1 LDRKEGK
8 RLKSHFVGL
17 RMSEKQKSA
26 LSNLQKAS
34 GLGKT
39 QLLLKG
45 LEILGE
51 YYSLGFDQP
60 HLSLELKELEVEAL
74 RHAEAIKQIRQ
85 KGLAIKLIVQELRGI
100 DAIVEKYKGDKSQL
114 VHILLD
120 VQKKYRW
127 LPHLALMWVSEKMEI
142 PLAQVYTI
150 TSFYK
155 AFSLAPRGEHLI
167 RLCMGTSCKV
177 RGAPIILDR
186 VQSLLGIKRGET
198 TPDGMF
204 TLESVNCLGCCALGP
219 MMTVDGEY
227 YGDLKLLDVKKI
239 LSRYK

>member
-1 LDRKEGK
+1 MDKEGK
-8 RLKSHFVGL
+8 KLRSHFVGL
-17 RMSEKQKSA
+17 RVSEEQKSA
-26 LSNLQKAS
+26 LSRLQKAS
-34 GLGKT
+34 GLGKS

-51 YYSLGFDQP
+51 YYSLGLDQP

-74 RHAEAIKQIRQ
+74 RHAEAMKQIRQ
-85 KGLAIKLIVQELRGI
+85 RGLAIKLIVQELRDI
-100 DAIVEKYKGDKSQL
+100 DAIVEKYKADKSQL

-127 LPHLALMWVSEKMEI
+127 LPHLALMWVSEKLEI

-150 TSFYK
+150 ASFYK
-155 AFSLAPRGEHLI
+155 AFSLTPRGEHLI

-177 RGAPIILDR
+177 RGGSIILDR
-186 VQSLLGIKRGET
+186 VQSVLGIKRGET
-198 TPDGMF
+198 TSDGKF

-219 MMTVDGEY
+219 MMTVDGAY
-227 YGDLKLLDVKKI
+227 YGDLKPLGVKKI
-239 LSRYK
+239 LSKYE

>member
-1 LDRKEGK
+1 MDRKKG
-8 RLKSHFVGL
+8 RRVKSHFVGL
-17 RMSEKQKSA
+17 RVSEEQKSA
-26 LSNLQKAS
+26 LSKLQEAS

-45 LEILGE
+45 LEMLGE
-51 YYSLGFDQP
+51 YYSLGLDQP
-60 HLSLELKELEVEAL
+60 HLSFELKELEVEAL
-74 RHAEAIKQIRQ
+74 RHADAIKQIRQ

-120 VQKKYRW
+120 VQKKNRW
-127 LPHLALMWVSEKMEI
+127 LPKLALMWVSEKLEI

-150 TSFYK
+150 ASFYK
-155 AFSLAPRGEHLI
+155 AFSLAPRGEHLV

-186 VQSLLGIKRGET
+186 AQSLLNIKRGET

-204 TLESVNCLGCCALGP
+204 TLETVNCLGCCALGP
-219 MMTVDGEY
+219 MMTVDEEY
-227 YGDLKLLDVKKI
+227 YGDLKPLDVKKI
-239 LSRYK
+239 LSEHR